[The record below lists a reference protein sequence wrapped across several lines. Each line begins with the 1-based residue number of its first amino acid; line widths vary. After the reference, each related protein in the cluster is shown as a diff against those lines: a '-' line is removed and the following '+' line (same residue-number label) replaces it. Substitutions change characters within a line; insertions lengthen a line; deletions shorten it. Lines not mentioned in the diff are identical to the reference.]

1 MYAKEARRFI
11 EKLINMQK
19 VIEQKGYQ
27 RTDQAAVRQ
36 SREKL
41 KNQLDFYAYKTDE
54 QMRGFFDRNQD
65 HIKTL
70 IPGESHPAF
79 TKLMNEFITLKNQ

>member
-1 MYAKEARRFI
+1 MYAAEARKFI
-11 EKLINMQK
+11 EKLIQMQK

-36 SREKL
+36 SRDKL
-41 KNQLDFYAYKTDE
+41 KKQLDFFPYKTDE
-54 QMRGFFDRNQD
+54 QMRGFFDRNQEA
-65 HIKTL
+65 IKTL

-79 TKLMNEFITLKNQ
+79 AKLMKEYITLKNQ